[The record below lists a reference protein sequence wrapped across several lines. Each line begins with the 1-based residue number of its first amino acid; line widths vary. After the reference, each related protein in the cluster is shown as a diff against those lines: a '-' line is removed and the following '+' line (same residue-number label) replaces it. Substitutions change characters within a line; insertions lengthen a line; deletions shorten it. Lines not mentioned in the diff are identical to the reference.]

1 MKKSDSCT
9 GLFYVARTFESK
21 SQISGEKS
29 SHFLENWQISG
40 GNCQNTGESCQNT
53 GESCQISGRSFKC
66 LSKHDNYGY
75 MSI

>member
-40 GNCQNTGESCQNT
+40 GNCQNTGESCQ
-53 GESCQISGRSFKC
+53 ISGRSFKC